1 MFLQVVS
8 FLIHLAE
15 RNSMKKDAPVGQG
28 CFEGCVLQFCTSQL
42 LYRGGQAHTPRG
54 NSTRPV
60 IITSLDLKG
69 TKKTH
74 ILISIALKIHLHIKG
89 KKTQESFNLSYILK
103 IPLLKKLHILQQI
116 WLQYIFMLLQPN
128 GFLLCAGYSGIQ

>member
-1 MFLQVVS
+1 
-8 FLIHLAE
+8 
-15 RNSMKKDAPVGQG
+15 MKKDAPVGQG

-89 KKTQESFNLSYILK
+89 EKTQESFNLSYILK

-116 WLQYIFMLLQPN
+116 WL
-128 GFLLCAGYSGIQ
+128 